1 MPLNSA
7 RFELTQ
13 VRADILS
20 LLGEHIPVQEGV
32 PDDEDLSARG
42 LTSMAI
48 VALIYSIEDHFE
60 VEIPE
65 SQMQLRNFLTVK
77 GITEIVLANQR

>member
-13 VRADILS
+13 VRADVLS
-20 LLGEHIPVQEGV
+20 LLGEHIPVEEGF
-32 PDDEDLSARG
+32 PDDEDLSAHG
-42 LTSMAI
+42 LTSMSI

-60 VEIPE
+60 IEISE

-77 GITEIVLANQR
+77 GIMQIVLANQR